1 MCGCWLVSNTAS
13 GLGNLT
19 NVWHEASQGR
29 ARRGGREERK
39 LAGIL

>member
-1 MCGCWLVSNTAS
+1 MANAIKNFHFVFEPFP
-13 GLGNLT
+13 

-29 ARRGGREERK
+29 ARRGVREERK